1 MTNKYELRKIHK
13 KIRNELDIE
22 TISDLI
28 VQNLFDLDCFM
39 RAENIF
45 SYISF
50 GSEIKTDKILS
61 LHDKN
66 IFVPKLC
73 GENMIMVPYEKD
85 SLSENKFGIME
96 PMSDFSVLPQQNDI
110 IIVPA
115 LCVDKNF
122 NRLGYGGGYYDRFLK
137 NLSAKK
143 IVPIS
148 KKLITSEI
156 ETDVFDQ
163 KVDIIVT
170 EEAVYFR
177 ENP

>member
-1 MTNKYELRKIHK
+1 
-13 KIRNELDIE
+13 
-22 TISDLI
+22 
-28 VQNLFDLDCFM
+28 
-39 RAENIF
+39 
-45 SYISF
+45 
-50 GSEIKTDKILS
+50 
-61 LHDKN
+61 
-66 IFVPKLC
+66 
-73 GENMIMVPYEKD
+73 MVPYEKD
-85 SLSENKFGIME
+85 SLSENEFGIME

-115 LCVDKNF
+115 LAADKNF

-148 KKLITSEI
+148 EKLITSEI

-170 EEAVYFR
+170 EKAVYFR
-177 ENP
+177 ENS

>member
-1 MTNKYELRKIHK
+1 
-13 KIRNELDIE
+13 
-22 TISDLI
+22 
-28 VQNLFDLDCFM
+28 M

-115 LCVDKNF
+115 LAADKNF

-148 KKLITSEI
+148 EKLITSEI
-156 ETDVFDQ
+156 DTDVFGQ

-170 EEAVYFR
+170 EKAVYFR
-177 ENP
+177 ENS